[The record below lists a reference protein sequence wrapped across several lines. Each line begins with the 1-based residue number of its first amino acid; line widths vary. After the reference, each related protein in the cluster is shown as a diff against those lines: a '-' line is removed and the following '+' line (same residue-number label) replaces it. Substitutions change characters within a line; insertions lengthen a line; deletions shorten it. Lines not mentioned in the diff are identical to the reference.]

1 MQFTCTKENL
11 ILALNTVVPLT
22 GRGVNLPI
30 LGNVLVVVHE
40 SHVELVATNLEVAV
54 RATLRAKVDSPGSFS
69 VPAKTIADY
78 VSLVSDGQVDITLD
92 GSELLVVCGAS
103 RTKIKGN
110 PSDEYPV
117 IPSVDEKH
125 GYVLS
130 AEHLRGAIMK
140 TVIASA
146 KNEIRPELSGVY
158 FGFFTERYNGLVL
171 AATDSYRLAEFQL
184 PVDQG
189 TSEFRCIVPAR
200 AVLEIVRLV
209 SLSAS
214 LQKET
219 NIRISLG
226 EGQLMVR
233 YGTFEL
239 TTRLI
244 DGKYPD
250 YAQIIPTSFK
260 TTAVFPVEPMVKLI
274 KAAGIFA
281 ASGVNAVSFDL
292 NAGEKT
298 IGVSST
304 NTQTG
309 EYSSSIEAD
318 IDGSENSIFLNHR
331 YVLEGLQHIDGEAAE
346 LRMNG
351 ADTPCLFRSDK
362 NPGYLYI
369 VMPIRQ

>member
-281 ASGVNAVSFDL
+281 ASGVNAVSFD
-292 NAGEKT
+292 
-298 IGVSST
+298 
-304 NTQTG
+304 
-309 EYSSSIEAD
+309 
-318 IDGSENSIFLNHR
+318 
-331 YVLEGLQHIDGEAAE
+331 
-346 LRMNG
+346 
-351 ADTPCLFRSDK
+351 
-362 NPGYLYI
+362 
-369 VMPIRQ
+369 